1 MINMQLLENV
11 YTMSV
16 MGSRKSKT
24 LPYLY
29 INRILDRLRAI
40 KENQV
45 QNFSFPLKLL
55 LRLLKV
61 KLIVNFIHLL
71 FYVQIMFHRSANDL
85 ICYTHVLYLT
95 LL

>member
-1 MINMQLLENV
+1 MIDMQLLEKV

-16 MGSRKSKT
+16 MGPRQRKT

-40 KENQV
+40 KENKV

-61 KLIVNFIHLL
+61 EFIVAYIRLLFYENIMVNRSVNDLIWFIHL
-71 FYVQIMFHRSANDL
+71 F
-85 ICYTHVLYLT
+85 
-95 LL
+95 